1 MNNIIFLS
9 KKISKKKL
17 LFFSLLFVLLS
28 LSNFIAPFLSSFVVT
43 QYMEGHLSENI
54 KYLVIIFSIQL
65 VFLIFRFFYE
75 YSKSKF
81 LFYTDFNLKS
91 NFLGVLQEKNLTFSL
106 TKKTG
111 EIQYRMFNDIATMIR
126 GVETFYINTPSIL
139 FTLMV
144 VVFLITRI
152 SFLILIFSLIMIILL
167 VIQFI
172 YFQEPL
178 KKSFEETKRIE
189 QELVGEMNEHFDRIE
204 IIQLYNK
211 ESSSLISFDLRFG
224 ELITKYLKQKKL
236 NLLGLSFSSVIVQ
249 FWLIGISV
257 ISMILLS
264 LGEISLGQFVFL
276 AQIVYFLPTS
286 VGALL
291 NTVWEYQDCSVS
303 IERYKTFTEDS
314 QLNEGDTKIDKIESI
329 IFSNVEVVLNNYA
342 VSPEINLN
350 VEQGDFVLIKG
361 ENGGGKSSLIRILS
375 KLLPLE
381 SGEIF
386 INHTEL
392 NKVEKKSLR
401 EHIAVA
407 TQRSY
412 VFQNSLEENVFLED
426 GNKKVY
432 KLMKQILNIDSELT
446 QKNVRVLSGGEK
458 QKINLMRA
466 FVRDREVIILDE
478 PSSGL
483 DQRAI
488 EKLLEYLSVTK
499 NKKIYFV
506 VTHDNH
512 FDKLAN
518 KVIQL

>member
-1 MNNIIFLS
+1 M
-9 KKISKKKL
+9 
-17 LFFSLLFVLLS
+17 
-28 LSNFIAPFLSSFVVT
+28 
-43 QYMEGHLSENI
+43 
-54 KYLVIIFSIQL
+54 
-65 VFLIFRFFYE
+65 
-75 YSKSKF
+75 
-81 LFYTDFNLKS
+81 
-91 NFLGVLQEKNLTFSL
+91 
-106 TKKTG
+106 
-111 EIQYRMFNDIATMIR
+111 
-126 GVETFYINTPSIL
+126 
-139 FTLMV
+139 
-144 VVFLITRI
+144 
-152 SFLILIFSLIMIILL
+152 
-167 VIQFI
+167 
-172 YFQEPL
+172 
-178 KKSFEETKRIE
+178 
-189 QELVGEMNEHFDRIE
+189 
-204 IIQLYNK
+204 
-211 ESSSLISFDLRFG
+211 
-224 ELITKYLKQKKL
+224 
-236 NLLGLSFSSVIVQ
+236 
-249 FWLIGISV
+249 
-257 ISMILLS
+257 
-264 LGEISLGQFVFL
+264 
-276 AQIVYFLPTS
+276 
-286 VGALL
+286 